1 MDNFFKFKRVTTI
14 NIDILIVNKK
24 MIKTRLT
31 EMFGLKYPI
40 FSAPMGPFY
49 TTELTIAVSE
59 AGGLGVVSHATL
71 RGKNSV
77 QDMKEQLFHVIE
89 HTDKPFGVNV
99 RTARIQT
106 DHKIMLRK
114 IAQWTKENPKL
125 REQLVYVLTSAG
137 GPRAASKI
145 LKEKAPYI
153 KHFHVGPALWLVDK
167 VFSSGCDGVVATG
180 TEGGGH
186 QSYEGISTLVLV
198 QQVSQKY
205 PEKPLI
211 ACGGFATPQGI
222 AAGLAMGADA
232 VAMGTRFIAS
242 NQSEFHPN
250 YKALIPPATARD
262 TLLTTGGFGP
272 IRLLKNKYCLQHGE
286 VISKEEKISQELSY
300 SMEGYLKDL
309 YAYEIVYTKGDVEN
323 GAVPVGQTVGLIDS
337 IMDVDDILTSFT
349 KGAEKILKNLCS
361 SIS

>member
-1 MDNFFKFKRVTTI
+1 
-14 NIDILIVNKK
+14 
-24 MIKTRLT
+24 MIKTRIT
-31 EMFGLKYPI
+31 ELFGIKYPI
-40 FSAPMGPFY
+40 ISAPMGPFY
-49 TTELTIAVSE
+49 TTELAVAVSE

-77 QDMKEQLFHVIE
+77 QDMKNQLDYVIE
-89 HTDKPFGVNV
+89 HTDKPFGVNI

-114 IAQWTKENPKL
+114 IAQWGKENPKL
-125 REQLVYVLTSAG
+125 REQLAYILTSAG
-137 GPRAASKI
+137 GSRDASKI
-145 LKEKAPYI
+145 LKEKAPHI
-153 KHFHVGPALWLVDK
+153 KHFHVAPALWLVDK
-167 VFSSGCDGVVATG
+167 VVAAGCDGIVATG

-198 QQVSQKY
+198 QQVARKY

-211 ACGGFATPQGI
+211 ACGGFASPEGV

-286 VISKEEKISQELSY
+286 VVSKEEKIAQELAY
-300 SMEGYLKDL
+300 NMEEYLKDL

-323 GAVPVGQTVGLIDS
+323 GAIPVGQTCGLIDS
-337 IMDVDDILTSFT
+337 IMDVEDIITNYT
-349 KGAEKILKNLCS
+349 KEAELILKNLCS
-361 SIS
+361 NIS